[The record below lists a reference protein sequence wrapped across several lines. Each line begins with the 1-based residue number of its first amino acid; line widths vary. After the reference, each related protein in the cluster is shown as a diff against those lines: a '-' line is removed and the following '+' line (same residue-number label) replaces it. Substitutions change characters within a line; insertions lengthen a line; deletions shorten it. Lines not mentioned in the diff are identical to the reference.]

1 MKRISKST
9 LKLWRKQ
16 ARENKIGRESRGRKA
31 CPAFET
37 ALLSELLYVASVHA
51 LDGKEGPAE
60 VRVKA
65 NAMFSYALI
74 QSTARELQSTPTWKE
89 HKRVRR
95 LKFTNFWVRR
105 FLRRNCFTRRRI
117 STVIKRIPSDEEVK
131 QTMQDIQEVQKQ
143 YNIAAEYVVNLD
155 ETGIFY
161 GAAPKYIFEA
171 HGARSGEIPD
181 HDEKSRF
188 TVELAAAGDGNILPY
203 FIVIKC
209 SVPSGSNPYDFGS
222 MRVIHN
228 LHAEPAFNVSAGWS
242 LKKWE
247 GFKTTR
253 RKKNGQPVQQEEE
266 FEHVRWYLQHV
277 DGHVITCQPK
287 AWMDTGGFAMYI
299 ETVLAPWWQKKQTSW
314 TDGT

>member
-16 ARENKIGRESRGRKA
+16 ARENKLGRESRGRKA

-74 QSTARELQSTPTWKE
+74 QSTASELQSTPTWKE
-89 HKRVRR
+89 HKQVRR

-131 QTMQDIQEVQKQ
+131 QAMQDIQEVQKQ
-143 YNIAAEYVVNLD
+143 YNIAAEYVVSRSLL
-155 ETGIFY
+155 TLVGLFR
-161 GAAPKYIFEA
+161 GTEA
-171 HGARSGEIPD
+171 
-181 HDEKSRF
+181 
-188 TVELAAAGDGNILPY
+188 V
-203 FIVIKC
+203 
-209 SVPSGSNPYDFGS
+209 
-222 MRVIHN
+222 
-228 LHAEPAFNVSAGWS
+228 
-242 LKKWE
+242 
-247 GFKTTR
+247 
-253 RKKNGQPVQQEEE
+253 
-266 FEHVRWYLQHV
+266 
-277 DGHVITCQPK
+277 
-287 AWMDTGGFAMYI
+287 
-299 ETVLAPWWQKKQTSW
+299 
-314 TDGT
+314 

>member
-1 MKRISKST
+1 MGATIKMFSQDTVMQRISKST

-16 ARENKIGRESRGRKA
+16 DSEQKLGRESRGRKP

-37 ALLSELLYVASVHA
+37 ALLSELLYVSSVHA
-51 LDGKEGPAE
+51 SDGKEGPAE

-74 QSTARELQSTPTWKE
+74 QSTAYELQSRPTWQQDKP
-89 HKRVRR
+89 VRR
-95 LKFTNFWVRR
+95 LKFTNSWVRS
-105 FLRRNCFTRRRI
+105 FLRRNCFTRRHI

-188 TVELAAAGDGNILPY
+188 TVRRCRGRQHTSLLYRYQMQCTFG
-203 FIVIKC
+203 VQ
-209 SVPSGSNPYDFGS
+209 SV
-222 MRVIHN
+222 
-228 LHAEPAFNVSAGWS
+228 
-242 LKKWE
+242 
-247 GFKTTR
+247 
-253 RKKNGQPVQQEEE
+253 
-266 FEHVRWYLQHV
+266 
-277 DGHVITCQPK
+277 
-287 AWMDTGGFAMYI
+287 
-299 ETVLAPWWQKKQTSW
+299 
-314 TDGT
+314 